1 MGAGVLGPS
10 LIAKAGA
17 FAPRSAGEVS
27 QAREEVNRLRHAH
40 THLSP
45 PRVQGR
51 PQGRHFGVD
60 ILPSREIGE
69 CS

>member
-1 MGAGVLGPS
+1 VGAGVLGPP
-10 LIAKAGA
+10 LIATAGA
-17 FAPRSAGEVS
+17 FALRSAGEVS
-27 QAREEVNRLRHAH
+27 QAREDVNQPRHGH

-51 PQGRHFGVD
+51 PQGRHFGVV